1 LHLTAASEERAAIVE
16 EMSFLLLVTLVSMLL
31 AVVMT
36 VVAWRTAREERRRS
50 EARVAALA
58 ADIQTA
64 VAASA
69 VGMRTE
75 PRLRAVTQTPPSNVD
90 LFAGPS
96 PASSRSLIVV
106 GVGLVVFATAAALIV
121 VLSSGSRSS
130 TAAAPAAS
138 VSQGQ
143 PPPAPAANPTS
154 SIPLEL
160 VALGHQRDGDRLIV
174 RGVIRN
180 PSSGGRTDR
189 LTAVVFLF
197 DRDGGFVTIG
207 RALIDPAALPPG
219 GESTFLVTVPGAAD
233 VSRYRVSF
241 RSDSGIVPHVDKR
254 TRS

>member
-1 LHLTAASEERAAIVE
+1 
-16 EMSFLLLVTLVSMLL
+16 MSFLLVVTLVSMLL

-36 VVAWRTAREERRRS
+36 VIAWRAAREERRRS

-69 VGMRTE
+69 VGMRAE
-75 PRLRAVTQTPPSNVD
+75 PRLRAVTQTPTSNGD
-90 LFAGPS
+90 LFAAGPS
-96 PASSRSLIVV
+96 AASSRSVIVI
-106 GVGLVVFATAAALIV
+106 GVGLFLFATVAALAV
-121 VLSSGSRSS
+121 VLSSGSRSR
-130 TAAAPAAS
+130 TATAPTAP
-138 VSQGQ
+138 VSQVQ
-143 PPPAPAANPTS
+143 PTPTTTGASPTS
-154 SIPLEL
+154 SVPLEL

-180 PSSGGRTDR
+180 PSSGGPTDR

-197 DRDGGFVTIG
+197 DRDGGFVTSG
-207 RALIDPAALPPG
+207 RASIEPAVLPPG
-219 GESTFLVTVPGAAD
+219 GESTFLVTVPGAGD

-241 RSDSGIVPHVDKR
+241 RSDSGIVPHMDKR

>member
-1 LHLTAASEERAAIVE
+1 
-16 EMSFLLLVTLVSMLL
+16 MSFLLVVTLVSMVL

-36 VVAWRTAREERRRS
+36 VVAWRAAREERRRS

-69 VGMRTE
+69 VGMRAE
-75 PRLRAVTQTPPSNVD
+75 PRLRAVAQPPASGGD
-90 LFAGPS
+90 LFAAGPS
-96 PASSRSLIVV
+96 AASSRSVIVI
-106 GVGLVVFATAAALIV
+106 GVGLFVFATAAVLAV
-121 VLSSGSRSS
+121 VLSGGSRSRTATAS
-130 TAAAPAAS
+130 TAPASQNQPMPTTAAS
-138 VSQGQ
+138 
-143 PPPAPAANPTS
+143 PTS

-180 PSSGGRTDR
+180 PPGGGGTDR

-197 DRDGGFVTIG
+197 DRDGGFVTSG
-207 RALIDPAALPPG
+207 RASIEPAVLPPG

-254 TRS
+254 TRP

>member
-1 LHLTAASEERAAIVE
+1 MPAASEAQAAIRE
-16 EMSFLLLVTLVSMLL
+16 EMSFLLVVTLVSMLL

-50 EARVAALA
+50 EARVAVLA

-69 VGMRTE
+69 VGKRTE
-75 PRLRAVTQTPPSNVD
+75 PRLRAVTQTPTSSGD
-90 LFAGPS
+90 LFAAGPS
-96 PASSRSLIVV
+96 SASSRSVIVI
-106 GVGLVVFATAAALIV
+106 GVGLAVFATAAALIV
-121 VLSSGSRSS
+121 VLSSGARSS
-130 TAAAPAAS
+130 TAASPAS
-138 VSQGQ
+138 PVLQGQ
-143 PPPAPAANPTS
+143 PIPTPGARPTS

-180 PSSGGRTDR
+180 PSNGGRTDR

-197 DRDGGFVTIG
+197 DRNGGFVTSG
-207 RALIDPAALPPG
+207 RASIDPAALPPG